1 MIGKFLLKSYDRIHL
16 RSRDMSSEHSG
27 WSKFKMEIGDGHFQA
42 GVHAIDEAIELL
54 QDEYGQEI
62 LSIVLFGSF
71 ARKDRSYDDIDLL
84 LVTNQYQGSVHEVTR
99 ELARKVFGR
108 LFLDYGQ
115 LFSFIVYNKTQFQGL
130 KDFLPLFDE
139 VRREGVLLYGEDLF
153 A

>member
-1 MIGKFLLKSYDRIHL
+1 
-16 RSRDMSSEHSG
+16 MSSEHSG

-42 GVHAIDEAIELL
+42 GVRAIDEAIKLL

-62 LSIVLFGSF
+62 LSITLFGSF

-84 LVTNQYQGSVHEVTR
+84 LVTNQHQGSAHEVTR

-115 LFSFIVYNKTQFQGL
+115 LFSFIVYNKTQFQSL